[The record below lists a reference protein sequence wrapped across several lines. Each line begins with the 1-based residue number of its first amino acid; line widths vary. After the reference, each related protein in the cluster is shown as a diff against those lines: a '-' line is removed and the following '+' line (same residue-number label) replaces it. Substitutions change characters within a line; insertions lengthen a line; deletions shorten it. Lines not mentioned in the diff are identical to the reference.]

1 MSAAPSR
8 MLFGVIPWYSFL
20 IVLGVVIAIVLA
32 VREENRAGLG
42 KDTVIDFT
50 LGISSETIWHPY
62 SESGKAV
69 LQFTEL

>member
-1 MSAAPSR
+1 MEIKEYHAMSAAPSR

-32 VREENRAGLG
+32 V
-42 KDTVIDFT
+42 
-50 LGISSETIWHPY
+50 